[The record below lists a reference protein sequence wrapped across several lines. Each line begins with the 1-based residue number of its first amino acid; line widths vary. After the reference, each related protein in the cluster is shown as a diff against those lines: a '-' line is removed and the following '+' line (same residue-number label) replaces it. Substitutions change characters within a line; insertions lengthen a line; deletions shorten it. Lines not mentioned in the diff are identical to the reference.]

1 MICTS
6 FLVAGVGIGYGLH
19 SGNAAVLVIAI
30 WLLLATCV
38 LAFMAGVTRLNKVI
52 DCAVSA
58 QLAERRA
65 NEVKRPAHE
74 VARRN
79 IDNGVVLAWPSGLG
93 DRRYPQEEDVDE

>member
-1 MICTS
+1 MKTL
-6 FLVAGVGIGYGLH
+6 FLVAGVGIGYGVH
-19 SGNAAVLVIAI
+19 SGSVPILVFGV
-30 WLLLATCV
+30 WLLLMGVV
-38 LAFMAGVTRLNKVI
+38 LALVSGVAQLNKVI

-58 QLAERRA
+58 QMAEKRA
-65 NEVKRPAHE
+65 NEVMRPAHE